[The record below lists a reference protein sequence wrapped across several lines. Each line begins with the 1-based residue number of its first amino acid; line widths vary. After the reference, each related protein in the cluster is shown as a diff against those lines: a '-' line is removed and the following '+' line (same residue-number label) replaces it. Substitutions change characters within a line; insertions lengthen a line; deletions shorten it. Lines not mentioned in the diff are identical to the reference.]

1 MNIQKQRPLVEDLR
15 NHSEEQLAELHV
27 LLEMGVPMR
36 ADARRPGFFEI
47 EGPMNVYYIF
57 KYPAG
62 TKVLLIG
69 VWERDRVAELAGCTC
84 PAA

>member
-36 ADARRPGFFEI
+36 ADARRPGFFEV
-47 EGPMNVYYIF
+47 EGLTNVYYIF

-69 VWERDRVAELAGCTC
+69 VWERDRVAELAGCSC

>member
-47 EGPMNVYYIF
+47 EGLMNVYYIF

-69 VWERDRVAELAGCTC
+69 VWERDRVAELAGCSC

>member
-1 MNIQKQRPLVEDLR
+1 MNIQKQRPRVEDLR
-15 NHSEEQLAELHV
+15 NHSEEQLAELQV
-27 LLEMGVPMR
+27 LLEMGAPMR
-36 ADARRPGFFEI
+36 ADTRRPGFFEV

-69 VWERDRVAELAGCTC
+69 VWERDRVAELAGCSC